1 MDKKQFEEFQKKAA
15 NKVREVVTN
24 PFVVK
29 TSKAANGFLDIA
41 SKLGQSNMP
50 GVLPKIGAGISVLD
64 TVVRNFDLEPKSP
77 IKEFISENNL
87 VHAHSALGLCI
98 FQIGAIEQL
107 GFDALAS
114 GKKEALVGTRIDG
127 KIFAVKLQMGLN
139 PRATYNCYYSKDFDF
154 NSIKDKL
161 WDLIGESA
169 DITWNERDWRPDL
182 IPTHLRT
189 SDRIDSEI
197 QKEVRENIEA
207 YAKAGVS
214 YAALLYGPPGTGK
227 TTFIHTLAKNTNR
240 KVITIRPDVVDR
252 FEPQNIEVIFDALQP
267 GIILLDDVD
276 RAEDGLVKLMSFL
289 ETIRNRYPKIAILST
304 CNGFPDNSALMRPG
318 RLGEIVEFKSPTY
331 EKKVDL
337 LKHYMKEYGAD
348 VKDYNLNELVE
359 AMSSDYFSHDY
370 VRQVAEKTIVSNQE
384 KLLRWTK
391 NLNMQIQLMNGEED
405 SSKGQDKT
413 LREVNV

>member
-1 MDKKQFEEFQKKAA
+1 MDKKQFEGFQKKAA
-15 NKVREVVTN
+15 DKVRGIVTN

-50 GVLPKIGAGISVLD
+50 GVLPKVGAGISVLD

-87 VHAHSALGLCI
+87 VHAHSALGMCI

-139 PRATYNCYYSKDFDF
+139 PKPTYNCYYSKEFDF
-154 NSIKDKL
+154 ASIKDKL

-169 DITWNERDWRPDL
+169 EITWNDRDWRPDL
-182 IPTHLRT
+182 IPSVLRV
-189 SDRIDSEI
+189 SDRVDSEI
-197 QKEVRENIEA
+197 QKEVRENIEL
-207 YAKAGVS
+207 YAKAKVS

-240 KVITIRPDVVDR
+240 KVITIRPDVIDR

-289 ETIRNRYPKIAILST
+289 ETIRDRYPNIAILST
-304 CNGFPDNSALMRPG
+304 CNGFPENSALMRPG
-318 RLGEIVEFKSPTY
+318 RLGEIVEFKSPTD
-331 EKKVDL
+331 EKKKAL
-337 LKHYMKEYGAD
+337 LKHYMKEYNA
-348 VKDYNLNELVE
+348 KIEEYNLDELVAE
-359 AMSSDYFSHDY
+359 MTTLYFSHDY
-370 VRQVAEKTIVSNQE
+370 VRQVAEKTIVANQE

-391 NLNMQIQLMNGEED
+391 NLNMQIKFMNGENINNKKKD
-405 SSKGQDKT
+405 
-413 LREVNV
+413 V